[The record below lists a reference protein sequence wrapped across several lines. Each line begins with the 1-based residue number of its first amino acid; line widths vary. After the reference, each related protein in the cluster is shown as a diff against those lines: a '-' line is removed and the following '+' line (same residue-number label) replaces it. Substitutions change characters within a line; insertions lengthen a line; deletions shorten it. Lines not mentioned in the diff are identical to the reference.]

1 MNVDAWLTLAVVG
14 ATVLTMARGLL
25 PPGATLFGGMVGVL
39 AVGVVTPEQALIG
52 FSNPAPL
59 TIAGLYVLARAVDR
73 SGTLSPMVQRLL
85 GDGSRTRRSLSGLL
99 VPTAG
104 ASGVINNTPIVA
116 MLVPQVERWAVRHGR
131 SPSSYLMPLSFATIL
146 GGLLTLVGTT
156 TTIVVS
162 GLMETM
168 GLEPLGF
175 FEISRV
181 GVAIAI
187 LGIAIIVVLAPV
199 VIPIRRS
206 ARAQADTVGKTFVVD
221 MMVEPGGRSMAKRFR
236 ARSCEGSPE
245 SFSPRFTA
253 ATPTSRRSDHPHASR
268 ETTFSVSWVAST
280 TWPISNRHR
289 D

>member
-104 ASGVINNTPIVA
+104 ASAVINNTPIVA

-131 SPSSYLMPLSFATIL
+131 SPSSYLMPLSFAAIL

-168 GLEPLGF
+168 GPG
-175 FEISRV
+175 
-181 GVAIAI
+181 A
-187 LGIAIIVVLAPV
+187 LGILRDISGWSGHRHIGNRDH
-199 VIPIRRS
+199 RRTGTS
-206 ARAQADTVGKTFVVD
+206 GDPDPTFGPR
-221 MMVEPGGRSMAKRFR
+221 PGGY
-236 ARSCEGSPE
+236 
-245 SFSPRFTA
+245 
-253 ATPTSRRSDHPHASR
+253 RREDVR
-268 ETTFSVSWVAST
+268 R
-280 TWPISNRHR
+280 RH
-289 D
+289 DG